1 MACLAFP
8 ALPHSRA
15 IPEGCNRNKGQCVE
29 ALNQIFDSILHNSG
43 HLSPFLVV
51 GILILAGFAGDYF
64 GKFLKLPHVTGNI
77 LGGIVIGPT
86 CLGLVGGHEQLHDLQ
101 PIATFAMSLVAV
113 SIGGHLSYRRIHN
126 SVRRIVSISM
136 FEVTFSVV
144 TVIAACKLFGM
155 DWPKTFLLGG
165 IAAST
170 APATTIALIRESR
183 AKGPFVKTLIS
194 AVALNNIL
202 CILIFVLMRTLVSA
216 YYESGET
223 AGKIDDALILCS
235 YHLLGAVVLGLG
247 MGWITKVL
255 VSKPKF
261 HDFTTILLAIM
272 LLDGLAA
279 YLTLSPLLVC
289 LFFGVYLGNS
299 SEVAEKQLGTLTPLE
314 PTLYVI
320 FFTLAGVSLHLDALM
335 AVGLVATVY
344 IGARMLGKTL
354 GAAIGGMVGKCSKRM
369 WQNMSFA
376 LYPQSGIAIGLVVLL
391 SDDAFIP
398 GDVKQAVGAIILAG
412 VTVAEILGP
421 FCTKAALAR
430 SGEAN
435 RDRQRLVEFLAEEFI
450 MVDLKA
456 LDKWDAIRQLVV
468 FLKRTHRVEHIS
480 QEELYQSIVTR
491 EQEMSTAMGRG
502 IAIPHGRIAKGPNI
516 QGVMAICRDGVEFD
530 APDGKPVKLIM
541 LIVTPEDKKDMHL
554 KVLSSLSSMVSDEAI
569 RERLIAAISPEDAME
584 VIESKEA
591 RDYNYFLE

>member
-1 MACLAFP
+1 
-8 ALPHSRA
+8 
-15 IPEGCNRNKGQCVE
+15 VE
-29 ALNQIFDSILHNSG
+29 ALKQIFDSISHTG

-51 GILILAGFAGDYF
+51 GILILAGFAGDWV
-64 GKFLKLPHVTGNI
+64 GKFFKLPHVTGNI
-77 LGGIVIGPT
+77 LGGIVVGPT
-86 CLGLVGGHEQLHDLQ
+86 CLGLIGTHEQLQDLQ
-101 PIATFAMSLVAV
+101 PLATFAMSLVAV

-126 SVRRIVSISM
+126 SMRRIISISL
-136 FEVTFSVV
+136 FEVGFSVA
-144 TVIAACKLFGM
+144 TVILASRLFGM
-155 DWPKTFLLGG
+155 DWPTTCLLGG

-202 CILIFVLMRTLVSA
+202 AILLFVMMRTFVAA
-216 YYESGET
+216 YFESGET
-223 AGKIDDALILCS
+223 TGKIDDALILAG
-235 YHLLGAVVLGLG
+235 YNLLGALVLGLG
-247 MGWITKVL
+247 MGWICRVL

-279 YLTLSPLLVC
+279 YLQLSPLLVN

-299 SEVAEKQLGTLTPLE
+299 SEVAEKQLNTLTPLE

-320 FFTLAGVSLHLDALM
+320 FFTLAGVSLHLDAML

-344 IGARMLGKTL
+344 IGARVLGKSL
-354 GAAIGGMVGKCSKRM
+354 GAALGGIVGKCSKRI
-369 WQNMSFA
+369 WQNMAFA

-391 SDDAFIP
+391 SNDAYIP
-398 GDVKQAVGAIILAG
+398 GEIKLAVSAIVLAG
-412 VTVAEILGP
+412 VTVAEIVGP

-430 SGEAN
+430 SGESN

-450 MVDLKA
+450 IVDLKA
-456 LDKWDAIRQLVV
+456 LDKWDAIRQLVA
-468 FLKRTHRVEHIS
+468 FLMRTHRVEHVS
-480 QEELYQSIVTR
+480 QEELYQSVVNR
-491 EQEMSTAMGRG
+491 EKEMSTAMGRG
-502 IAIPHGRIAKGPNI
+502 IAIPHGRIEKGANI
-516 QGVMAICRDGVEFD
+516 QGVMAICREGIEFD
-530 APDGKPVKLIM
+530 APDNEPVKLIM
-541 LIVTPEDKKDMHL
+541 LIVTPKDKKDLHL
-554 KVLSSLSSMVSDEAI
+554 KVLSSLSSMVSDNAI

-591 RDYNYFLE
+591 RDYNYFLD

>member
-1 MACLAFP
+1 LF
-8 ALPHSRA
+8 
-15 IPEGCNRNKGQCVE
+15 VE
-29 ALNQIFDSILHNSG
+29 ALNQIFDTIMHTD

-51 GILILAGFAGDYF
+51 GILILAGFAGDWV
-64 GKFLKLPHVTGNI
+64 GKFFKLPHVTGNI

-86 CLGLVGGHEQLHDLQ
+86 CLGIIGTHEQLHDLQ

-126 SVRRIVSISM
+126 SLRRIISISL
-136 FEVTFSVV
+136 FEVCLSVV
-144 TVIAACKLFGM
+144 SVVAACKLFGM
-155 DWPKTFLLGG
+155 DWPMTLLLGG

-202 CILIFVLMRTLVSA
+202 CILIFVLMRALVSA
-216 YYESGET
+216 YFESGTT
-223 AGKIDDALILCS
+223 AGKLDDALILCS
-235 YHLLGAVVLGLG
+235 YHLLGAAVLGLG

-335 AVGLVATVY
+335 AVGLVCMVY
-344 IGARMLGKTL
+344 IGARVIGKTF
-354 GAAIGGMVGKCSKRM
+354 GAAIGGIVGKCSKRM
-369 WQNMSFA
+369 WTNMSYA

-391 SDDAFIP
+391 SDDAYVPEEI
-398 GDVKQAVGAIILAG
+398 KQAVGAIILAG
-412 VTVAEILGP
+412 VTVAEIIGP
-421 FCTKAALAR
+421 FCTKAALAKC
-430 SGEAN
+430 GEAN
-435 RDRQRLVEFLAEEFI
+435 RDRERLVEFLAEEFI

-456 LDKWDAIRQLVV
+456 LDKWDAIRQMVG
-468 FLKRTHRVEHIS
+468 FLMRTHRVEHIT
-480 QEELYQSIVTR
+480 QDELYQSIVAR
-491 EQEMSTAMGRG
+491 EKEMSTAMGQG
-502 IAIPHGRIAKGPNI
+502 IAIPHGHIEKGPAI
-516 QGVMAICRDGVEFD
+516 QGVMAICRDGIDFE
-530 APDGKPVKLIM
+530 APDDEKVKLLV
-541 LIVTPEDKKDMHL
+541 LIVTPQDKKDMHL
-554 KVLSSLSSMVSDEAI
+554 KVLSSLSSMVSNEAI
-569 RERLIAAISPEDAME
+569 RKRLVAAISPEDAME
-584 VIESKEA
+584 VIESEEA

>member
-1 MACLAFP
+1 M
-8 ALPHSRA
+8 
-15 IPEGCNRNKGQCVE
+15 E
-29 ALNQIFDSILHNSG
+29 ALEQIFDTILHNSG

-51 GILILAGFAGDYF
+51 GILILAGFAGDWV
-64 GKFLKLPHVTGNI
+64 GKFFKLPHVTGNI

-86 CLGLVGGHEQLHDLQ
+86 CLGLIGTHEQLHDLQ

-126 SVRRIVSISM
+126 SLRRIISISM
-136 FEVTFSVV
+136 FEVTFSVL
-144 TVIAACKLFGM
+144 TVILAGKLFGM
-155 DWPKTFLLGG
+155 DWPTTLLLGG

-202 CILIFVLMRTLVSA
+202 CILIFVMMRTFVSA
-216 YYESGET
+216 YFESGET
-223 AGKIDDALILCS
+223 VGKIDDALLLS
-235 YHLLGAVVLGLG
+235 GYHLLGAVVLGLS
-247 MGWITKVL
+247 MGWMTKVL

-320 FFTLAGVSLHLDALM
+320 FFTLAGVSLHLDALL

-344 IGARMLGKTL
+344 ISSRMLGKTL

-369 WQNMSFA
+369 WTNMSFA

-391 SDDAFIP
+391 SDDAHVPADI
-398 GDVKQAVGAIILAG
+398 KQAVGAIILAG
-412 VTVAEILGP
+412 VTVAEIIGP
-421 FCTKAALAR
+421 FATKAALAR

-450 MVDLKA
+450 IVNLKA
-456 LDKWDAIRQLVV
+456 LDKWDAIRQMVT
-468 FLKRTHRVEHIS
+468 FLMKTHRVEHIT
-480 QEELYQSIVTR
+480 QEELYQSVVAR
-491 EQEMSTAMGRG
+491 EKEMSTAMGQN
-502 IAIPHGRIAKGPNI
+502 IAIPHGHIEKGPAI
-516 QGVMAICRDGVEFD
+516 QGVMAICREGLEFD
-530 APDGKPVKLIM
+530 APDQAPVKLIM
-541 LIVTPEDKKDMHL
+541 LIITPKDKKDMHL
-554 KVLSSLSSMVSDEAI
+554 KVLSSLSSMISDGAI
-569 RERLIAAISPEDAME
+569 RDRLIAAMSPEDAME

>member
-1 MACLAFP
+1 MD
-8 ALPHSRA
+8 
-15 IPEGCNRNKGQCVE
+15 VE
-29 ALNQIFDSILHNSG
+29 ALKQIIDSILHTG

-51 GILILAGFAGDYF
+51 GILILAGFAGDWV
-64 GKFLKLPHVTGNI
+64 GKFFKLPHVTGNI
-77 LGGIVIGPT
+77 LGGIVVGPT
-86 CLGLVGGHEQLHDLQ
+86 CLGLIGTHEQLHDLQ

-126 SVRRIVSISM
+126 SLRRIISISM
-136 FEVTFSVV
+136 FEVCLSVV
-144 TVIAACKLFGM
+144 TVVVASKLFGM
-155 DWPKTFLLGG
+155 DWPTTLLLGG

-202 CILIFVLMRTLVSA
+202 CILIFVMMRTFVSA
-216 YYESGET
+216 YFESGET
-223 AGKIDDALILCS
+223 TGKIDDALILS
-235 YHLLGAVVLGLG
+235 AYHLVGALVLGLG
-247 MGWITKVL
+247 MGWISKML

-279 YLTLSPLLVC
+279 YLQLSPLLVC

-299 SEVAEKQLGTLTPLE
+299 SEVAEKQLNTLTPLE

-320 FFTLAGVSLHLDALM
+320 FFTLAGVSLHLDALL
-335 AVGLVATVY
+335 AVGLVAMVY
-344 IGARMLGKTL
+344 IGSRMLGKTL
-354 GAAIGGMVGKCSKRM
+354 GAAVGGMVGKCSKRM

-391 SDDAFIP
+391 NDDAFVPEDI
-398 GDVKQAVGAIILAG
+398 KQAVGAIILAG

-450 MVDLKA
+450 VVDLKA
-456 LDKWDAIRQLVV
+456 LDKWDAIRQLVA
-468 FLKRTHRVEHIS
+468 FMMRTHRVEHIS
-480 QEELYQSIVTR
+480 QEELYQSVVDR
-491 EQEMSTAMGRG
+491 EKDMSTAMGRG
-502 IAIPHGRIAKGPNI
+502 IAIPHGHIEKGPAI
-516 QGVMAICRDGVEFD
+516 QGVMGIIRDGIEFD
-530 APDGKPVKLIM
+530 APDGEPVKLIM
-541 LIVTPEDKKDMHL
+541 LIVTPQDKKDMHL
-554 KVLSSLSSMVSDEAI
+554 KVLSSLSSMVSNEAI
-569 RERLIAAISPEDAME
+569 RTRLMAAISPEDAME
-584 VIESKEA
+584 VIESEEA
-591 RDYNYFLE
+591 RDYNYFLD

>member
-1 MACLAFP
+1 M
-8 ALPHSRA
+8 
-15 IPEGCNRNKGQCVE
+15 E
-29 ALNQIFDSILHNSG
+29 ALQQIFDSILQNAG
-43 HLSPFLVV
+43 DLSPFLVV
-51 GILILAGFAGDYF
+51 GILILAGFAGNYF

-77 LGGIVIGPT
+77 LGGIIIGPT
-86 CLGLVGGHEQLHDLQ
+86 CLGLIGTDEQLHDLQ

-126 SVRRIVSISM
+126 SLRRIISISM
-136 FEVTFSVV
+136 FEVTFSVI
-144 TVIAACKLFGM
+144 TVIIAGKLFGM
-155 DWPKTFLLGG
+155 DWPTTLLLAG

-202 CILIFVLMRTLVSA
+202 CILIFVMMRTFVSA
-216 YYESGET
+216 YFESGET
-223 AGKIDDALILCS
+223 IGKIDDALILS
-235 YHLLGAVVLGLG
+235 AYHLLGAVVLGLG
-247 MGWITKVL
+247 MGWITRIL
-255 VSKPKF
+255 VSKPRF
-261 HDFTTILLAIM
+261 HDFTTILLVIM

-299 SEVAEKQLGTLTPLE
+299 SEVAEKQLSTLTPLE

-335 AVGLVATVY
+335 AVGLVAMVY
-344 IGARMLGKTL
+344 IGSRMLGKTL
-354 GAAIGGMVGKCSKRM
+354 GAAIGGIVGKCSKRM
-369 WQNMSFA
+369 WTNMSYA

-391 SDDAFIP
+391 SDDAFVPEDIQ
-398 GDVKQAVGAIILAG
+398 QAVGAIILAG
-412 VTVAEILGP
+412 VTVAEIIGP
-421 FCTKAALAR
+421 FATKAALSR

-450 MVDLKA
+450 MVNLKA
-456 LDKWDAIRQLVV
+456 LDKWDAIRQMVA
-468 FLKRTHRVEHIS
+468 FLIKTHRVEHIS
-480 QEELYQSIVTR
+480 QEELYQSVVAR
-491 EQEMSTAMGRG
+491 EKEMSTAMGKG
-502 IAIPHGRIAKGPNI
+502 IAIPHGHIEKGPAI
-516 QGVMAICRDGVEFD
+516 QGVMAICREGLEFD
-530 APDGKPVKLIM
+530 APDNGPVKLIM
-541 LIVTPEDKKDMHL
+541 LIITPKDKKDMHL
-554 KVLSSLSSMVSDEAI
+554 KVLSSLSAMISDDAI
-569 RERLIAAISPEDAME
+569 RDRLISAMSPEDAME